1 MITHERA
8 IWLVKRCID
17 WIIEGAENSD
27 ARDELYAIGF
37 SNDEI
42 GELCYGYLLDVEG
55 VEKCK
60 SKINGKNFLMNFLT

>member
-8 IWLVKRCID
+8 IWLVKRYID
-17 WIIEGAENSD
+17 WIIEGTENSD

-42 GELCYGYLLDVEG
+42 EELGYGYLLDVED
-55 VEKCK
+55 V
-60 SKINGKNFLMNFLT
+60 

>member
-1 MITHERA
+1 MIIHERA

-42 GELCYGYLLDVEG
+42 EELGYGYLLDVEG
-55 VEKCK
+55 V
-60 SKINGKNFLMNFLT
+60 

>member
-8 IWLVKRCID
+8 MWLVKRCID
-17 WIIEGAENSD
+17 WIIEGAENAD

-42 GELCYGYLLDVEG
+42 EELGYGYLLDVEG
-55 VEKCK
+55 V
-60 SKINGKNFLMNFLT
+60 